1 MWSLTAAGRNVLP
14 YLSVTHHGGL
24 SLSLKVL
31 LSKCPVKVER
41 APQDRA
47 GSLNEFVQS
56 LPVSSRDADAAAHH
70 TPKEV
75 ADAPT
80 ES

>member
-1 MWSLTAAGRNVLP
+1 MGALFSGQSNCPSKSLCTSL
-14 YLSVTHHGGL
+14 GL
-24 SLSLKVL
+24 SLSPKVL